1 MYAKILKTV
10 DINQLQHKKDVYL
23 LLNQDIEKIMN
34 KIIGL
39 AVLLLC
45 VCGCA
50 KDDDAIY
57 YPVGNVDIER
67 GDVALEDGKGELVAG
82 SYNEEDYV
90 LDTLAQYPGDPTLG
104 KLTFMI
110 DLKNQLARQEAGGFN
125 GIGKSGLTMSLG
137 YKNGDYPSESQIPVY
152 TSPDVTAA
160 CSFCV

>member
-1 MYAKILKTV
+1 
-10 DINQLQHKKDVYL
+10 
-23 LLNQDIEKIMN
+23 MN

-50 KDDDAIY
+50 KDGDAIY

-110 DLKNQLARQEAGGFN
+110 DLKNQLARQEAAQEVRRR
-125 GIGKSGLTMSLG
+125 KWDS
-137 YKNGDYPSESQIPVY
+137 V
-152 TSPDVTAA
+152 
-160 CSFCV
+160 